1 MSSIPTNLFSVSG
14 IKNEPAKTSV
24 WVEIKMIARSIK
36 EAWSPKS
43 ENEPVETYMNY

>member
-14 IKNEPAKTSV
+14 IKREPAKASV
-24 WVEIKMIARSIK
+24 WVEIKMIVRSVK
-36 EAWSPKS
+36 DAWTPKN